1 MKSFLRISK
10 DDGVS
15 RKLELMSALYAG
27 LEGAA
32 CGLRSNETPESRLI
46 KGVRKTGG
54 CLPGNRAVSVQKINL
69 PVFQKNVIIYMEEI
83 FINNIRAFVLRVLG
97 GIYGGLQRCLLIL
110 FGGVFLFQ

>member
-10 DDGVS
+10 NDGVS
-15 RKLELMSALYAG
+15 RKWELMSALYAG

-110 FGGVFLFQ
+110 FGGGFLFQ